1 MKNISLAL
9 NQIIL
14 PEAPFSDFIYFAKKL
29 DVDAIEIRNDIRTNL
44 IKENDPLQV
53 KEECEKNSIKI
64 LSINA
69 LQKFNIWNSDRKDE
83 LISLCKYADKANID
97 YIVLVPLNDGSI
109 NSENNIYQLLKN
121 SLIHINNVL
130 KDYNVNGL
138 VEPLGFNQSSLRYK
152 SLAVEVINNLQIDN
166 IQLLHDTFH
175 HKISNDYNFF
185 PSLTG
190 LVHFSG
196 VSNIYKDINL
206 EDNHRSIVNKLD
218 IINNVDQI
226 KKFVKENYNGYFSFE
241 PFSRDLIYNKNILKI
256 VKNNFDYIK
265 TSLK

>member
-1 MKNISLAL
+1 MKNINFSL

-14 PEAPFSDFIYFAKKL
+14 PEASLTDFIYFSKRL
-29 DVDAIEIRNDIRTNL
+29 DINAIEIRNDIKTNL
-44 IKENDPLQV
+44 IKENDPLKV

-97 YIVLVPLNDGSI
+97 YIVLVPLNDGSK
-109 NSENNIYQLLKN
+109 NAEDNKYQLLKN

-130 KDYNVNGL
+130 KDFNVNGL

-152 SLAVEVINNLQIDN
+152 SLAVEVINNLQTDKL
-166 IQLLHDTFH
+166 QLVHDTFH
-175 HKISNDYNFF
+175 HKISNEYNFF

-206 EDNHRSIVNKLD
+206 EDDHRSIVDKLD

-226 KKFVKENYNGYFSFE
+226 KKFVKENYDGYFSFE
-241 PFSRDLIYNKNILKI
+241 PFSRDLIYNRNIFKI
-256 VKNNFDYIK
+256 VKNNLDYIK
-265 TSLK
+265 TSLN